1 MNLSRLNSIH
11 TAATRIAVCFA
22 LWLGFLASLVPCGV
36 SADAVAAPEDG
47 VKFEKLT
54 LAAAVA
60 KAKTE
65 KKVVMVDFYTTWC
78 GPCKLLDKNVYTDKE
93 FSAYASANFIS
104 IKLDAE
110 KEGASD
116 AQTYRVRAYP
126 SVVFIDGDGKEIDRV
141 VGYDEPKAY
150 LENTKRAS
158 SGKNKVEF
166 LLEEDKAAPT
176 IESKL
181 ALVKKYQGD
190 GNAEQALV
198 YLKAAR
204 SLAEKERHESL
215 EDLSFVL
222 ARMTLKDG
230 LSESDM
236 YLKKFPSGKYVA
248 DVYTL
253 KSFYYQG
260 QGDVKAQQKWID
272 KMLDLREKNYK
283 ATKSDETT
291 NAYIQALV
299 MWTRITTQPERN
311 ASAAALSKGIE
322 RVKLAKTISP
332 LPDWAVSA
340 TLADLYFRTGKAADA
355 VREGEAALQ
364 LAPDEGG
371 VRPGLLRQLES
382 YREAQNQK

>member
-1 MNLSRLNSIH
+1 MR
-11 TAATRIAVCFA
+11 FA
-22 LWLGFLASLVPCGV
+22 LCWGILVSLVPCGV
-36 SADAVAAPEDG
+36 SAGAAPEDG
-47 VKFEKLT
+47 VKFEKLK
-54 LAAAVA
+54 LSEAVA
-60 KAKTE
+60 KAKAE
-65 KKVVMVDFYTTWC
+65 KKIVMVDFYTTWC

-166 LLEEDKAAPT
+166 LLEEDKADPT

-204 SLAEKERHESL
+204 DLAEKERHESL

-230 LSESDM
+230 LSESEL

-283 ATKSDETT
+283 AAKSDETT

-332 LPDWAVSA
+332 APDWAVSA

-382 YREAQNQK
+382 YREAQNKK